1 MASRRQSPTPKRHTA
16 LKRADGEP
24 LNRVDIQYDVLHAI
38 FSDTNRAFTNPFA
51 STTDGD
57 DAKLTFHDLYI
68 QTIFNSPK
76 ATKVLKDK
84 MVEAPEFA
92 EDFAMLALLV
102 NVGRINTTMSFFPE
116 MRTAIRTYHPIPSL
130 QRTSGNLQDA
140 PRIKHILK
148 MGLLEEETSSPPQT
162 PDEVLGRAVRTH
174 SCDQRSELDVRV
186 VNPLLGKFIPSKHAS
201 SAQKLMEP
209 PQQTIGT
216 HFSQRFEFLD
226 VFLKNEFSS
235 ASRARAFLWMCFN
248 YLENPGS
255 SPDDY
260 DEEPKENPFADPH
273 SKDAAPLLIS
283 LTPDEILQE
292 NVDSEEEKALTDKL
306 VASRDQA
313 VKKQATKNEKV
324 ATKAEEDG
332 SAVAEPSAEP
342 IVVSG
347 DESPAKSKAPAK
359 KRGGRAAGA
368 TASAAST
375 AGSTVKPDK
384 PKRAPRKTAGE
395 KGVSR
400 KNKLKA
406 EGKVATASTPGS
418 SHADDNLSMDAD
430 EDFLDAVSHA
440 NIRNGHVDV
449 AEEASASFRIVT
461 DQPSEPKANGSRHQ
475 RRYSPYPRLSEDVPR
490 PARAPPQPSLPK
502 RSMLQYEWDKFK
514 NTPDDPFFDSD
525 TEPGDESDHY
535 EYSRRLA
542 VVAQLQ
548 RPWCDP
554 PHSLQYSV
562 APEFIN

>member
-1 MASRRQSPTPKRHTA
+1 MASRRQSPTPKRQTA

-38 FSDTNRAFTNPFA
+38 FTDPTCAFTSPYP
-51 STTDGD
+51 STADGAAH
-57 DAKLTFHDLYI
+57 DAKVSFHDLYI
-68 QTIFNSPK
+68 QTIMNSPK

-84 MVEAPEFA
+84 MVESTEFA

-116 MRTAIRTYHPIPSL
+116 MRTAIRTYHPVPSL

-148 MGLLEEETSSPPQT
+148 TGLLEDEAALPPQT
-162 PDEVLGRAVRTH
+162 PDEVLARARSGRIPSTSVLNLMFLLSTH
-174 SCDQRSELDVRV
+174 SS
-186 VNPLLGKFIPSKHAS
+186 
-201 SAQKLMEP
+201 
-209 PQQTIGT
+209 TIGT

-273 SKDAAPLLIS
+273 SKDAAPLLVS
-283 LTPDEILQE
+283 LTPEEISQE
-292 NVDSEEEKALTDKL
+292 NVDTEEEKALTDKL
-306 VASRDQA
+306 AASRDQA
-313 VKKQATKNEKV
+313 VKKQATKNEKAAIKTEEGSV
-324 ATKAEEDG
+324 AG
-332 SAVAEPSAEP
+332 EPSTEP
-342 IVVSG
+342 IVLSG
-347 DESPAKSKAPAK
+347 DESPTKPKAPAK
-359 KRGGRAAGA
+359 KRGGRAAPT
-368 TASAAST
+368 TASAASNS
-375 AGSTVKPDK
+375 ASAVKPDK
-384 PKRAPRKTAGE
+384 PKRAPRKAAGE
-395 KGVSR
+395 KSGSR
-400 KNKLKA
+400 KNQLKA

-418 SHADDNLSMDAD
+418 SRADDSLSLDPD

-440 NIRNGHVDV
+440 DIRNGHPNVG
-449 AEEASASFRIVT
+449 EETSASFRVVA
-461 DQPSEPKANGSRHQ
+461 DQPGPNARHQ
-475 RRYSPYPRLSEDVPR
+475 RRYSPYPRPAETVPR
-490 PARAPPQPSLPK
+490 QARALLPK

-542 VVAQLQ
+542 IVTQLQ

-562 APEFIN
+562 APDFIN